1 MKDMKSSD
9 TRGSPKGFPILRKS
23 PIVEATFQ
31 MNFVLKSPLTDSTA
45 RAFVQS
51 HFPDFK
57 YKETIYSE
65 SIEFKKKTVRE
76 PPETI
81 THHQNW
87 VGVRFVRDNR
97 VITILSSGF
106 AFGILKPYPS
116 DESFF
121 GEISAI
127 SKMFREQYA
136 DIPVTR
142 LGLRFINRFAVD
154 APEHKPDRLFVT
166 VPSLTRELGYGDPLK
181 FLYQDVFQDRETGV
195 VVVSNR
201 LYPANGQDTPHEQ
214 KALLDIDAS
223 MTPNQVLDEG
233 DFANAVSCLR
243 LVVNKT
249 FFGSVQ
255 ESIISELS

>member
-1 MKDMKSSD
+1 MN
-9 TRGSPKGFPILRKS
+9 GSGTSGNPKGFPLLRKP

-31 MNFVLKSPLTDSTA
+31 MNFVLKFPLTDSTA

-51 HFPDFK
+51 LFPDFK

-65 SIEFKKKTVRE
+65 SIEFKKKTVQE
-76 PPETI
+76 PPEAI
-81 THHQNW
+81 THQQNW
-87 VGVRFVRDNR
+87 VAVRFAKDNR
-97 VITILSSGF
+97 VMTILSNGF
-106 AFGILKPYPS
+106 AFGILEPYPS

-136 DIPVTR
+136 DMPATR

-154 APEHKPDRLFVT
+154 APEHKPDKLFVT
-166 VPSLTRELGYGDPLK
+166 VPSLSREFGYGDPLK

-201 LYPANGQDTPHEQ
+201 IYPANGPDTPHEQ

-223 MTPNQVLDEG
+223 ITPNKVLDEG

-243 LVVNKT
+243 TAVNKT

-255 ESIISELS
+255 ESIISELL